1 MEYLSIFRIIYFL
14 GAINALFF
22 SILIFSKHQ
31 KSLADKI
38 LAWWLIVLSM
48 QVLYPFLYLTNIPKY
63 QQFMGYE
70 ASLSVLHPAG
80 LFFYTKA
87 MVGKLK
93 LELKTYVIIVLL
105 LISSASIFG
114 FMSYMPE
121 ERIVIFDEHNFLR
134 YFDFKGKILVF
145 IFSALIIGLYA
156 YFLARSN
163 KLLKEYKQK
172 VLDVFSNSD
181 KIDLQWLR
189 KLILFFYACYALTI
203 LASMVIYFGDISLA
217 FTDYFY
223 YFMMVVF
230 VFLIGYWGH
239 QQGSVFNLEKA
250 KRIEIEAISHEKS
263 PTPLKNN
270 GKSMGK
276 EAIELRKMMEDEKP
290 YLEPMLTIND
300 LATRLDM
307 PAHQLSKLIHNE
319 FGKNFYE
326 FINHYRIE
334 SFKTKVTSHQYQN
347 LTLLAIA
354 FECGFNSKSAFN
366 RIFKEQT
373 GLTPRDYK
381 LQAKSNIY
389 S

>member
-22 SILIFSKHQ
+22 SVLIFSKHQ

-38 LAWWLIVLSM
+38 LAWWLIVLSL
-48 QVLYPFLYLTNIPKY
+48 QVLYPFLYLSNISKY

-93 LELKTYVIIVLL
+93 LELKTYIIILLL

-114 FMSYMPE
+114 FMSYMPQ
-121 ERIVIFDEHNFLR
+121 ERIKIFDEHNFLR

-145 IFSALIIGLYA
+145 FFSALIIALYA

-181 KIDLQWLR
+181 KVDLQWLR
-189 KLILFFYACYALTI
+189 KLILFFYANYALTI
-203 LASMVIYFGDISLA
+203 LASGVIYSVDISLA
-217 FTDYFY
+217 FTDYVY

-250 KRIEIEAISHEKS
+250 KKNEIDAITNEKHLS
-263 PTPLKNN
+263 LPKNN

-276 EAIELRKMMEDEKP
+276 EAFELRKMMEEEAP

-326 FINHYRIE
+326 FVNHYRIE
-334 SFKTKVTSHQYQN
+334 SFKRKVTSRQYQN
-347 LTLLAIA
+347 FTLLAIA

-366 RIFKEQT
+366 RIFKEET
-373 GLTPRDYK
+373 GFTPRDYK